1 MNYVVLIV
9 TGVLFGFLAALP
21 IGPVNLICIRRT
33 LQCGSFH
40 GFVSGLGAA
49 LGDSLFASI
58 TGFGFTAL
66 VQLIVGY
73 SYVLQLAGGL
83 LLLFFGIRT
92 FYTPPPPSFDERLA
106 MAENGGSANGNHS
119 LVRAMASTFV
129 LAITNPV
136 TLFGFT
142 AFFATLGGFAGGN
155 PSFFAA
161 AFVVLGVFAGSTLW
175 WLTLTTVVGLLH
187 ARISDRTVR
196 LINEISGAVVAL
208 FGVVVLA
215 HLVSQVLGR

>member
-1 MNYVVLIV
+1 MNYIVLIV
-9 TGVLFGFLAALP
+9 TGVLFGFFAALP

-33 LQCGSFH
+33 LQFGSFH

-49 LGDSLFASI
+49 LGDGLFACI

-73 SYVLQLAGGL
+73 SSLLQLIGGL
-83 LLLFFGIRT
+83 LLLFFGVRT

-106 MAENGGSANGNHS
+106 MAESGVSANGKGPPA
-119 LVRAMASTFV
+119 RGMASTFV

-155 PSFFAA
+155 PSFLAA
-161 AFVVLGVFAGSTLW
+161 SFVVLGVFAGSSLW

-187 ARISDRTVR
+187 ARISDHTVR
-196 LINEISGAVVAL
+196 MINEISGAVVAL
-208 FGVVVLA
+208 FGVVVLG
-215 HLVSQVLGR
+215 HLVARLLGW

>member
-1 MNYVVLIV
+1 MNYIVLIV
-9 TGVLFGFLAALP
+9 TGVLFGFFAALP

-33 LQCGSFH
+33 LQFGSFH

-49 LGDSLFASI
+49 LGDTLFASI

-73 SYVLQLAGGL
+73 SNLLQLIGGL
-83 LLLFFGIRT
+83 LLLFFGVRT
-92 FYTPPPPSFDERLA
+92 FYTPPPPSFEERLA
-106 MAENGGSANGNHS
+106 MAENGVSMNGNRPPS
-119 LVRAMASTFV
+119 RGMASTFV

-142 AFFATLGGFAGGN
+142 ALFATLGGFAAGN

-196 LINEISGAVVAL
+196 VINEISGAVVAL
-208 FGVVVLA
+208 FGVVVLG
-215 HLVSQVLGR
+215 HLASKILGW

>member
-1 MNYVVLIV
+1 MSFVVLIV
-9 TGVLFGFLAALP
+9 TGVLFGFFAALP

-33 LQCGSFH
+33 LEFGSFH

-49 LGDSLFASI
+49 LGDTLFASI

-73 SYVLQLAGGL
+73 SNLLQLIGGL

-106 MAENGGSANGNHS
+106 MAENGVSANGN
-119 LVRAMASTFV
+119 RPPARGMASTFV

-155 PSFFAA
+155 PSFLAA
-161 AFVVLGVFAGSTLW
+161 SFVVLGVFAGSSLW

-187 ARISDRTVR
+187 ARISDHTVR
-196 LINEISGAVVAL
+196 MINEISGAVVAL
-208 FGVVVLA
+208 FGVVVLG
-215 HLVSQVLGR
+215 HLVARLLGW

>member
-1 MNYVVLIV
+1 M
-9 TGVLFGFLAALP
+9 
-21 IGPVNLICIRRT
+21 
-33 LQCGSFH
+33 
-40 GFVSGLGAA
+40 GAA
-49 LGDSLFASI
+49 LGDTLFASL
-58 TGFGFTAL
+58 TAFGFTAL

-73 SYVLQLAGGL
+73 SNVLQLAGGL

-92 FYTPPPPSFDERLA
+92 FYMPPPPSFDERLA
-106 MAENGGSANGNHS
+106 MAENGGSANSHHPPTRG
-119 LVRAMASTFV
+119 MASTFV
-129 LAITNPV
+129 LAVTNPV

-155 PSFFAA
+155 TSYFAA

-187 ARISDRTVR
+187 ARISDRNVR

-215 HLVSQVLGR
+215 HLLARVLG

>member
-1 MNYVVLIV
+1 MNYILLILS
-9 TGVLFGFLAALP
+9 GVAIGLIAAVP

-33 LQCGSFH
+33 LQCGSWI
-40 GFVSGLGAA
+40 GFLSGLGAA
-49 LGDSLFASI
+49 AGDGLFACI

-66 VQLIVGY
+66 IQLIVGF
-73 SYVLQLAGGL
+73 SSVLQLVGGL

-106 MAENGGSANGNHS
+106 MAENGGAGNGKHS

-129 LAITNPV
+129 LAITNPT

-142 AFFATLGGFAGGN
+142 ALFASLGGLAGDN

-161 AFVVLGVFAGSTLW
+161 ALVVTGVVAGSALW

-187 ARISDRTVR
+187 ARIDDRIVR
-196 LINEISGAVVAL
+196 LINEVSGAVVAI
-208 FGVVVLA
+208 FGVTVLA
-215 HLVSQVLGR
+215 HLIVHVLSR

>member
-106 MAENGGSANGNHS
+106 LAENGGLANGNHS